1 MKNKVS
7 KIGVLTSGGDSPGM
21 NAAIRAVVRTGLY
34 HGLEVFGIMK
44 GYQGMIEND
53 IVKIE
58 IGDSAD
64 VEVDAYN
71 NRKFK
76 GVVTKIAS
84 STKSAATLS
93 ASNDVT
99 NYEVRIRL
107 DKSSYSDLSDKA
119 FPFRPGMNASADIK
133 TNRKADVLSVPI
145 GAVGARVKGSDKNLE
160 DQKKENDQKKDNVGM
175 KRDDSGNEMEEVV
188 FVLQDDGTAKK
199 RVVQSGIQ
207 DINYIEIISGLKAGE
222 TVVTDPYTAISKTL
236 KDGMKVKVVSKDKLF
251 Q

>member
-1 MKNKVS
+1 
-7 KIGVLTSGGDSPGM
+7 
-21 NAAIRAVVRTGLY
+21 
-34 HGLEVFGIMK
+34 MK

-53 IVKIE
+53 IVKIN

-84 STKSAATLS
+84 STSS
-93 ASNDVT
+93 ASSLTSTNDVT

-107 DKSSYSDLSDKA
+107 DKSSYSDLQNKT

-133 TNRKADVLSVPI
+133 TSRQEDVLAVPI
-145 GAVGARVKGSDKNLE
+145 GAVSARMKGSDKNMADRKTE
-160 DQKKENDQKKDNVGM
+160 KDKSNNNDDQQPPVAGG
-175 KRDDSGNEMEEVV
+175 DDDLEEVV
-188 FVLQDDGTAKK
+188 FVLQQDGTVKK

-207 DINYIEIISGLKAGE
+207 DINYIEIKTGLKEGE
-222 TVVTDPYTAISKTL
+222 EVITDPYTAVSKTL
-236 KDGMKVKVVSKDKLF
+236 KDGMKVKVVTKDKLF